1 MPAASRYRGEMPGDF
16 YFMAF
21 GGLGVSLAG
30 FAGLISALNPPSAA
44 NAAVA
49 AYRVRGIVFLGFTL
63 TLIGFG
69 TVALYTVTGE
79 DLTLTVRI
87 ATVALALMAVRG
99 LIESRPGPAWPSE
112 GERRVSIAILCVIT
126 AITLGNIPFA
136 NVGYLEL
143 LMLLQLSGP
152 LSIFYSTIQDA
163 TPIDDEVAGATDA

>member
-1 MPAASRYRGEMPGDF
+1 MPSEF

-30 FAGLISALNPPSAA
+30 FAGLISALDRSPTAHS
-44 NAAVA
+44 AVA

-79 DLTLTVRI
+79 DLVLTIRI

-99 LIESRPGPAWPSE
+99 LNESRPGPAWRSE
-112 GERRVSIAILCVIT
+112 GERRASIVILGVMT
-126 AITLGNIPFA
+126 AVTLGNVFYA
-136 NVGYLEL
+136 NLGYLQL

-152 LSIFYSTIQDA
+152 MSIFYNTIQDA
-163 TPIDDEVAGATDA
+163 GRATPDEQPATPEA

>member
-1 MPAASRYRGEMPGDF
+1 MPGDF

-30 FAGLISALNPPSAA
+30 FAGLISALNPSPAA
-44 NAAVA
+44 NSAIA

-69 TVALYTVTGE
+69 TVALYTITGE

-87 ATVALALMAVRG
+87 ATAALALMAVRG
-99 LIESRPGPAWPSE
+99 LIESRPGPAWRGE
-112 GERRVSIAILCVIT
+112 GERRASIAILCVIT

-136 NVGYLEL
+136 NLGYLEL

-152 LSIFYSTIQDA
+152 MSIFYNTIRDASPIDSEGADA
-163 TPIDDEVAGATDA
+163 TDP